1 MVIQTPKRV
10 TFRVTAPTPNTV
22 TRFAHTV
29 RDTLGRTYNRTEFID
44 QRREMMPVW
53 ADYLDQLRKGATV
66 IPLREVAGG
75 DPKPASRPAT
85 SPAPNSAT

>member
-1 MVIQTPKRV
+1 MDTRPPKWV
-10 TFRVTAPTPNTV
+10 TFRLTAPTPNAV

-29 RDTLGRTYNRTEFID
+29 RDTLGRTYNRTAFID

-53 ADYLDQLRKGATV
+53 ADYLDKLRKGATV

-75 DPKPASRPAT
+75 DPRPASRPAT
-85 SPAPNSAT
+85 SPALNSAT